1 MKVEVDFMTK
11 IEMLEAILEEPAIR
25 SNAEY
30 VDFLEKEIA
39 TLKTRQAIA
48 KKRTS
53 DKQATLEPVR
63 KAIVDFLQADGRELR
78 IGDLKESIP
87 ELAAFSTQ
95 KISAMLTQLVNNGDV
110 IRTYEKRIAYFAYN
124 NKVE

>member
-1 MKVEVDFMTK
+1 MTK

-25 SNAEY
+25 SKAEY
-30 VDFLEKEIA
+30 VDFLTKEIA

-87 ELAAFSTQ
+87 ALKEFSTQ
-95 KISAMLTQLVNNGDV
+95 KISAMLTQLVNSGEV

-124 NKVE
+124 NSKTE